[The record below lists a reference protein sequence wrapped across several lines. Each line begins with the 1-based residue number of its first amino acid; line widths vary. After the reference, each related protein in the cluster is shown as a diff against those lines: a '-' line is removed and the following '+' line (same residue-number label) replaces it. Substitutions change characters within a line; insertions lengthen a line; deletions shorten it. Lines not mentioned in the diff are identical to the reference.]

1 MGFPHALAMSQ
12 PARSRGFSLVE
23 AALVLVLVA
32 LVLGA
37 LLVPFGAQ
45 QEQKR
50 IQETRDKMAR
60 VREALIGYAVARC
73 GVTATVPC
81 LPCPSAPGATWEN
94 TTGEPRASCATV
106 NDAEGIVPWQALG
119 LSKNDA
125 VDAWTRP
132 FRYRVLEKAVTG
144 SGTVTHA
151 SGTNCPTTPSAITV
165 CRRDPSGTKTFETDT
180 VVALLLSHGPNGL
193 GALLRAPGAA
203 TGDEAENADGND
215 RLFVTGTPT
224 AADATNP
231 FDDIVDWLSS
241 NELCAKAPAGCAN
254 YQ

>member
-1 MGFPHALAMSQ
+1 MGFPNALAMNRPFQ
-12 PARSRGFSLVE
+12 NRGFSLVE
-23 AALVLVLVA
+23 AALVLVLVS
-32 LVLGA
+32 LVLGS
-37 LLVPFGAQ
+37 LLIPFGTQ

-50 IQETRDKMAR
+50 ILETREKMAR
-60 VREALIGYAVARC
+60 IREALIGYAVARC
-73 GVTATVPC
+73 GASASVPC
-81 LPCPSAPGATWEN
+81 LPCPSAPGSSWEN
-94 TTGEPRASCATV
+94 TAGTPRMSCATV
-106 NDAEGIVPWQALG
+106 SDAEGVVPWQALG
-119 LSKNDA
+119 LSKDDA

-151 SGTNCPTTPSAITV
+151 SGSTCPANPSAITV
-165 CRRDPSGTKTFETDT
+165 CRRDMSGGKTFETDT

-193 GALLRAPGAA
+193 GALLRSPGAA
-203 TGDEAENADGND
+203 MGDEAENADGND

-224 AADATNP
+224 AANAANP

-241 NELCAKAPAGCAN
+241 NELCAKAPGGCAN